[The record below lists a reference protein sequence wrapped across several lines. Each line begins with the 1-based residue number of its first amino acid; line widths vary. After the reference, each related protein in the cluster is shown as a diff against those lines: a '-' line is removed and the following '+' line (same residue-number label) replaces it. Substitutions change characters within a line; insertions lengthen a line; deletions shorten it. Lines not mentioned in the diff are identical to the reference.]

1 MQMTIRQLANELGV
15 SKTTINKIISGLGVQ
30 HTIQKVG
37 NKYLLSETQILQIKM
52 QLAQNE
58 KSKIENLK
66 SQTDDQK
73 SKTEN
78 LKSQTDDQKSK
89 TENLKSQ
96 TDDQKSKTENL
107 KSQTDDQKSKTENLK
122 SQTDDQ
128 KSKTENLKSQT
139 DNQNL
144 ILILEKQ
151 LSLLNEQLS
160 IKDEQIMDYREQI
173 KFYQE
178 QILMLT
184 QSLHDATTALT
195 AAQALHAGTIQKQL
209 TEHSLMDQSS
219 GEPEVHKQKQGFLS
233 RLFGRKE

>member
-73 SKTEN
+73 SKT
-78 LKSQTDDQKSK
+78 
-89 TENLKSQ
+89 
-96 TDDQKSKTENL
+96 
-107 KSQTDDQKSKTENLK
+107 DDQKSKTENLK

-151 LSLLNEQLS
+151 LSLLNEQLA

>member
-73 SKTEN
+73 SKN
-78 LKSQTDDQKSK
+78 
-89 TENLKSQ
+89 
-96 TDDQKSKTENL
+96 
-107 KSQTDDQKSKTENLK
+107 ENLK

-151 LSLLNEQLS
+151 LSLLNEQLA

>member
-73 SKTEN
+73 SKNEN

-89 TENLKSQ
+89 N
-96 TDDQKSKTENL
+96 ENL

-151 LSLLNEQLS
+151 LSLLNEQLA

>member
-96 TDDQKSKTENL
+96 TD
-107 KSQTDDQKSKTENLK
+107 
-122 SQTDDQ
+122 
-128 KSKTENLKSQT
+128 
-139 DNQNL
+139 NQNL

-151 LSLLNEQLS
+151 LSLLNEQLA

-209 TEHSLMDQSS
+209 TEYSVMEQSS
-219 GEPEVHKQKQGFLS
+219 DELEQPKQKQSFFS
-233 RLFGRKE
+233 KLFGKK

>member
-58 KSKIENLK
+58 KSKI
-66 SQTDDQK
+66 
-73 SKTEN
+73 
-78 LKSQTDDQKSK
+78 
-89 TENLKSQ
+89 
-96 TDDQKSKTENL
+96 ENL

>member
-78 LKSQTDDQKSK
+78 LKSQTD
-89 TENLKSQ
+89 N
-96 TDDQKSKTENL
+96 
-107 KSQTDDQKSKTENLK
+107 QKSKTENLK

-151 LSLLNEQLS
+151 LSLLNEQLA

>member
-73 SKTEN
+73 SKNEK

-96 TDDQKSKTENL
+96 TDDQKSKI
-107 KSQTDDQKSKTENLK
+107 ENLK

-151 LSLLNEQLS
+151 LSLLNEQLA

>member
-30 HTIQKVG
+30 HTIQKIG

-52 QLAQNE
+52 QLAQSE
-58 KSKIENLK
+58 KSKTENLK
-66 SQTDDQK
+66 SQTDNQKSKTQNLKSQTNDQK

-78 LKSQTDDQKSK
+78 LKSQI
-89 TENLKSQ
+89 
-96 TDDQKSKTENL
+96 
-107 KSQTDDQKSKTENLK
+107 
-122 SQTDDQ
+122 
-128 KSKTENLKSQT
+128 

-151 LSLLNEQLS
+151 LSLLNEQLA
-160 IKDEQIMDYREQI
+160 IKDGQIMDYREQI

-178 QILMLT
+178 QIFMLT

-209 TEHSLMDQSS
+209 TEYSVKDQSS
-219 GEPEVHKQKQGFLS
+219 DEQEQPKQKQGFFS
-233 RLFGRKE
+233 KLFHK

>member
-78 LKSQTDDQKSK
+78 LKSQTD
-89 TENLKSQ
+89 N
-96 TDDQKSKTENL
+96 
-107 KSQTDDQKSKTENLK
+107 QKSKTENLK

-151 LSLLNEQLS
+151 LSLLNEQLA

-219 GEPEVHKQKQGFLS
+219 GKPEVHKQKQGFLS

>member
-58 KSKIENLK
+58 KSKI
-66 SQTDDQK
+66 
-73 SKTEN
+73 EN